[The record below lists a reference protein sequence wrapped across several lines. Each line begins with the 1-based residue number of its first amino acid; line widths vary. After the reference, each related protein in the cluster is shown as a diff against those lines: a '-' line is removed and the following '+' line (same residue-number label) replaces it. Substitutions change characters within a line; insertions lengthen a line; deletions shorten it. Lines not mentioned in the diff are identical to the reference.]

1 MLENQEAEQTADQLI
16 PEGLNLSVVEIGK
29 NLSGIV
35 TVEDINYS
43 EGVGFAQL
51 TLRVDGIEAEIL
63 LT

>member
-1 MLENQEAEQTADQLI
+1 MI